1 VPVKRTHREIIIFSV
16 PDWFLETQIPEGKT
30 EVGNTADIAQY
41 DDFLKFEDDG
51 DGSNGVKIRNWAMH
65 KQ

>member
-1 VPVKRTHREIIIFSV
+1 LRAGPILL
-16 PDWFLETQIPEGKT
+16 DLGM
-30 EVGNTADIAQY
+30 Y
-41 DDFLKFEDDG
+41 YG